1 MGTAAR
7 KRSYDVGVLAL
18 GVVVALGGT
27 GTAGAAQPAGIA
39 PTVSGLPAAPYAER
53 TLRVGHRGAGIRFRA
68 PATGRLAAVNVV
80 VRRPGE
86 GCTIA
91 LHESGAKDVAVLVAS
106 APLPDGKGWVE
117 VSLDA
122 GLVAERNYDL
132 IVRCEDERR
141 AQLGYVLDH
150 ETTATRSGAWRVVRV
165 RKSSVHAR
173 RRHASPL
180 FALRFADGTWWGQP
194 YRAARRRPLVR
205 ICGQFEATQTIVP
218 RQPVVVGGL
227 RLPRTRNR
235 MPGLRFTLVE
245 ADGRPLLAG
254 PFLAPAPGDTHVLA
268 RPTMPDSTVT
278 LEPGREYTV
287 RLEAARDRRC
297 FRERAL
303 TTDLPLGP
311 ALLGLEAEALRVT
324 RNGGRT
330 WEEHQDAALSVT
342 LLPTPVEERRRGAT
356 CGDEIVQS
364 GEDCD
369 GGADAACPGR
379 CTATCDCAP
388 PPPARS
394 YRTVYA
400 DGYFGVYDGNDG
412 PTVREWPKRLGV
424 IQGSADGQ
432 GPLVADAKRAAAA
445 AGNEDA
451 RFIFYSSLTSLDTK
465 CRCSDARLYESF
477 IARHPEWMLRDP
489 GGQVVSAFVPQLG
502 TGRQLAVDIGNPDF
516 IDAWIDWILAAS
528 GRYGWDGVFADN
540 VARGSFYGWSTIPV
554 NPRTGA
560 RYTTAEY
567 RRDLLAALRQ
577 IRRRLDAAGKIII
590 GNHGGGWEPDTFTD
604 PVIRDQ
610 VLAMHG
616 TRVENCVFNH
626 DARPLD
632 EAKWIAQLQYF
643 DFANRNGV
651 LAQCQGA
658 NGTIS
663 GERTREYLLATTLL
677 TKEGFSG
684 VAELNTVDDWWDTL
698 ELDLGA
704 PAGGFTCLDPD
715 AGLVPDGD
723 CPSLGKIYA
732 REWERGRVL
741 VNPSVTRT
749 VRVPLERPFLLH
761 GTRVSSV
768 SLGPQS
774 GVVLA
779 HP

>member
-1 MGTAAR
+1 
-7 KRSYDVGVLAL
+7 VGLVAL
-18 GVVVALGGT
+18 GVAAALGGIGT
-27 GTAGAAQPAGIA
+27 GGADAAQPAGIA

-53 TLRVGHRGAGIRFRA
+53 SLRIGRRGAGIRFRA
-68 PATGRLAAVNVV
+68 PTTGRLAAAHVV
-80 VRRPGE
+80 VRRAGS

-91 LHESGAKDVAVLVAS
+91 LHASAEKELGGRVVS
-106 APLPDGKGWVE
+106 APLPDAKGWVE
-117 VSLDA
+117 VPLEA
-122 GLVAERNYDL
+122 PLVADRTYDL
-132 IVRCEDERR
+132 VVRCEERTGVR
-141 AQLGYVLDH
+141 LGYVLDH
-150 ETTATRSGAWRVVRV
+150 DTTATRTGAWRLLRIGA
-165 RKSSVHAR
+165 SSVHPR
-173 RRHASPL
+173 RRRANPL
-180 FALRFADGTWWGQP
+180 FALRLADGTWWGQP
-194 YRAARRRPLVR
+194 YRATRRRPLIR
-205 ICGQFEATQTIVP
+205 ICGQYEVSQTVVP
-218 RQPVVVGGL
+218 SRPVVVGGL

-235 MPGLRFTLVE
+235 MPGLRFTLAD
-245 ADGRPLLAG
+245 ADGRPLLAA
-254 PFLAPAPGDTHVLA
+254 PFLPAEPGDTHVLA
-268 RPTMPDSTVT
+268 RPSLPDSAVT
-278 LEPGREYTV
+278 LVPGRAYTV
-287 RLEAARDRRC
+287 RLEAAADHRC

-311 ALLGLEAEALRVT
+311 ALPGLEAEALRVT
-324 RNGGRT
+324 HNGGRT
-330 WEEHQDAALSVT
+330 WREHEDAALAVT
-342 LLPTPVEERRRGAT
+342 LLPTPADHRRREPV
-356 CGDEIVQS
+356 CGDTIVQS
-364 GEDCD
+364 GEQCD

-379 CTATCDCAP
+379 CTDGCTCLPA
-388 PPPARS
+388 PPARS

-412 PTVREWPKRLGV
+412 PTVREWPKKLGV

-432 GPLVADAKRAAAA
+432 GPLVAAAKRAAAA
-445 AGNEDA
+445 AGNEDV
-451 RFIFYSSLTSLDTK
+451 RFIFYSSLTSLDTR

-477 IARHPEWMLRDP
+477 IARHPEWMLRDSA
-489 GGQVVSAFVPQLG
+489 GTAVSTFVPQLG

-516 IDAWIDWILAAS
+516 IDAWVDWILAAS
-528 GRYGWDGVFADN
+528 ERYGWDGVFADN

-554 NPRTGA
+554 NPRTGN

-577 IRRRLDAAGKIII
+577 IRRRLDSAGKMII

-616 TRVENCVFNH
+616 TRIENCVFNH

-632 EAKWIAQLQYF
+632 EAKWIAQLEYF

-704 PAGGFTCLDPD
+704 PLGGFTCLDPD
-715 AGLVPDGD
+715 AGLAPDAD
-723 CPSLGKIYA
+723 CPSAGKLYA
-732 REWERGRVL
+732 REWERGRAL

-749 VRVPLERPFLLH
+749 IRVPLESPLLLH
-761 GTRVSSV
+761 GEPVSSV
-768 SLGPQS
+768 TLAPQS

-779 HP
+779 RP